1 MLVLKKGVL
10 KSFRLPEV
18 FEESS
23 EPVNSS
29 GKEEYELAK
38 QGIVSSEILH
48 LTKQHRQGRE
58 KIQSFLKNP
67 LMPKE
72 IQDLLNEI
80 LYDIHYNLCCPL
92 RQELEKFIVYI
103 CSSEVVETRFPLR
116 MNYTTLLLTIGFSAR
131 VSVAVPRSRR
141 LRYQKKIL
149 NDRQAMEVIKLITM
163 ICMYQSIFSL
173 IVLRKAFLLATR
185 LFLVTR

>member
-1 MLVLKKGVL
+1 LKGKVIEGTLGSCSGMLVLKKGVL

-116 MNYTTLLLTIGFSAR
+116 MNYTATYNRFQRKSK
-131 VSVAVPRSRR
+131 RSSSSIE
-141 LRYQKKIL
+141 KIEISKE
-149 NDRQAMEVIKLITM
+149 NT
-163 ICMYQSIFSL
+163 
-173 IVLRKAFLLATR
+173 
-185 LFLVTR
+185 